1 LATLG
6 VEGLVALAAAAGAGV
21 AAALEAAEEAGAG
34 AEVEDEE
41 EGADLTIVFGYTHMS
56 KVFLS

>member
-1 LATLG
+1 LG

-21 AAALEAAEEAGAG
+21 AAALEAAEEAGA
-34 AEVEDEE
+34 EVEDEE